1 MNRCLSRASVS
12 APVIWAF
19 SSFLAREQTRFDEDQ
34 QALWRRGQSPQY
46 PEKEDDSVTSDTS
59 QPDCFPGWY
68 ALWPVHYCKH
78 NIVSETDEL
87 ASRFAAASGTDHY
100 SCGFWSNTAGLR
112 RARNYGAHIDTIGDV
127 FDQLATGYSSWDYL
141 PIDPNAP
148 YPSYGNLNMSSA
160 NQYYI
165 PTQYDC
171 FHGQAGYQT
180 TEFMDAH
187 SISQVYQTPTAMEML
202 PIQYAAHTPSDIGL
216 GYPPKIAT
224 KKSREL
230 VGMGLYDD
238 KNGSMDSPVD
248 AMGAQSRNIYT
259 DPNRSSMGK
268 GLKLEETWQP
278 PGSGSTEEAEDYSS
292 DEAEEDLPVAPPS
305 QQTQPQV
312 FSDYKDLSNQS
323 FFFESDDQY
332 SNYLAMEQAMQF
344 CKPKAPDPSSGNFLW
359 L

>member
-1 MNRCLSRASVS
+1 MRISKPCGVAVSPHNIQRRRTTASHPIRASQTVS
-12 APVIWAF
+12 QAGTPYGRSTTANTTSSQRPMSWHPGSRLHQEPTTVPLSTESKLGNTIAEFETLAVSGPIPPVF
-19 SSFLAREQTRFDEDQ
+19 EE
-34 QALWRRGQSPQY
+34 P
-46 PEKEDDSVTSDTS
+46 VTM
-59 QPDCFPGWY
+59 G
-68 ALWPVHYCKH
+68 
-78 NIVSETDEL
+78 
-87 ASRFAAASGTDHY
+87 
-100 SCGFWSNTAGLR
+100 
-112 RARNYGAHIDTIGDV
+112 HISTPSGDV

-180 TEFMDAH
+180 TEYMDAH

-202 PIQYAAHTPSDIGL
+202 PIQYAAHTTSDIGL